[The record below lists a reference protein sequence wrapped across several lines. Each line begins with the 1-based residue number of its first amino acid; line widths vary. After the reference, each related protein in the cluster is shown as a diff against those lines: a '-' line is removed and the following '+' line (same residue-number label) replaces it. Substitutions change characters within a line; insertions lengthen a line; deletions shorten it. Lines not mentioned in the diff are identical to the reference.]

1 MVIQTD
7 GDFLGRRM
15 SGIGLRE
22 HSITYSDNVSDDTS
36 DSSGSNPASAASK
49 GGFAIVDRGNQL
61 DDNTGGAIVVVAV
74 VELGN
79 DGVALAV
86 EGVEGVLDVDIGPLR
101 NDLGDSPSQGH
112 STGSDD
118 NEVSRETHYEEV

>member
-1 MVIQTD
+1 MIIQAD
-7 GDFLGRRM
+7 GNFLRRRV
-15 SGIGLRE
+15 SGIWLQE
-22 HSITYSDNVSDDTS
+22 HSITYGDNVGDDASDG
-36 DSSGSNPASAASK
+36 SSSNPASATSK
-49 GGFAIVDRGNQL
+49 GGFAIVDCGNQL

-101 NDLGDSPSQGH
+101 DDLGDSSSKGH
-112 STGSDD
+112 STSSKDSEDG
-118 NEVSRETHYEEV
+118 RETHYEEA